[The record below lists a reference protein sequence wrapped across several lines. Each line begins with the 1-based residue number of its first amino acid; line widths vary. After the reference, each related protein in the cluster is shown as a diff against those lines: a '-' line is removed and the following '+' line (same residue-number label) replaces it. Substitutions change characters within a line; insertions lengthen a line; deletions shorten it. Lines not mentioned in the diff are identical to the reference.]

1 MYGSAPERSHFTEPS
16 RDGESG
22 LLRFL
27 SGHSPFRNTHPEAC
41 RDIAS
46 HAIHRFVR
54 KGGVVISQDS
64 SNDTLF
70 IVRRGLVKLVIYGE
84 DGQAITIA
92 MLRRGDFF
100 GETSVLDGGR
110 CDLTAVA
117 VEDSTLLSL
126 GRETVFDHFEHYPE
140 TALSFAVAL
149 CQRMRVRTNIV
160 AGLALQDVEARLV
173 GTLVELAEPAERDL
187 LGVVRRLPNH
197 QELADMVGSRRE
209 TVSRVLGSMTRR
221 RLIQKRGRGLVLSL
235 RLDPTVRSGPIL
247 GGSGILGTSN
257 Q

>member
-27 SGHSPFRNTHPEAC
+27 SSHSPFRNTHPEAC
-41 RDIAS
+41 HDIAS

-54 KGGVVISQDS
+54 KGG
-64 SNDTLF
+64 
-70 IVRRGLVKLVIYGE
+70 VKLVIYGE

-140 TALSFAVAL
+140 TTLSFAVAL